1 MAKIRILFVA
11 IVMSC
16 VAGVSAQSFDLGG
29 LLGGILN
36 NSGKGNGSSFL
47 DGVLQNE
54 NIEVKDIVGT
64 WTVSGP
70 AIMFKSDNLLER
82 AGGAAA
88 ATAVEEKL
96 YPYYEKIG
104 IDGLK
109 LIITKD
115 GKVTVKLKNDK
126 SFEGTVTKGEA
137 EGEMIFSFSKLAK
150 DSKFGKITTYV
161 TKTTTMS
168 VMLDISKL
176 QPLLSEV
183 AEKVNVSSLSTVTSL
198 LENYEGIYGGLRFTK

>member
-1 MAKIRILFVA
+1 MTRIRILFIA
-11 IVMSC
+11 IVMAC
-16 VAGVSAQSFDLGG
+16 VAGASAQTFGLGS

-36 NSGKGNGSSFL
+36 NSGEGNSLL
-47 DGVLQNE
+47 DGVIQNE
-54 NIEVKDIVGT
+54 NIEVKDIAGT

-96 YPYYEKIG
+96 YPYYEKMG

-109 LIITKD
+109 LTITD
-115 GKVTVKLKNDK
+115 EGKVTVTFKGGK
-126 SFEGTVTKGEA
+126 SFEGTVEKGET
-137 EGEMIFSFSKLAK
+137 EGEMIFSFNKLAK
-150 DSKFGKITTYV
+150 DSKFGKVTTYV
-161 TKTTTMS
+161 TKATTMS
-168 VMLDISKL
+168 IMLDISKL

-183 AEKVNVSSLSTVTSL
+183 AEKVNIGSLSTITSL
-198 LENYEGIYGGLRFTK
+198 LESYDGIYGGLRFTE